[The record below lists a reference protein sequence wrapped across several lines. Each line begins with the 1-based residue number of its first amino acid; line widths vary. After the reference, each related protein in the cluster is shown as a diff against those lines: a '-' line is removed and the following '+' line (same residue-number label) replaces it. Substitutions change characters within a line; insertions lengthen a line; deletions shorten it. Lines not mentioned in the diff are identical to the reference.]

1 MSFDVRF
8 TPDAEEDL
16 QRLSEFL
23 LGRDDWAPEL
33 AVQAIVKSL
42 DFLRHSPFSCRK
54 SRLAGHPRI
63 RELVITFGRAGYV
76 ALFEIDDAST
86 VTVAA
91 LRHQR
96 EDDFY

>member
-8 TPDAEEDL
+8 TIDAQEDL
-16 QRLSEFL
+16 DRLYEFL
-23 LGRDDWAPEL
+23 FEQDGPAADRAFE
-33 AVQAIVKSL
+33 AIARGF

-54 SRLAGHPRI
+54 SRIAGSPRI
-63 RELVITFGRAGYV
+63 RELIITFGRAGYV

-86 VTVAA
+86 VTVIA

-96 EDDFY
+96 EDDFH